1 MAKSFTTSSQL
12 EKKCTWSLFSQPRFL
27 VNFPNQHSV
36 CYFTHTNRH
45 IPACFSHPCS
55 RLDCCGFHV
64 ILASLFWAYF
74 SLSVSWLCKKNE
86 KLTFGC
92 FGNKICGWLMMTCSQ
107 KKRIYISFPFL
118 ISFLCK
124 EREILLDQSSL
135 YFISSALNVKDFLSV
150 YLERIKFLC
159 FPFCPSIF
167 LLLM

>member
-1 MAKSFTTSSQL
+1 MPFHTQH
-12 EKKCTWSLFSQPRFL
+12 TWSLFSQPRFL
-27 VNFPNQHSV
+27 VNFRNQHSV
-36 CYFTHTNRH
+36 WYFFLRILYYFTHTNRH
-45 IPACFSHPCS
+45 IPACFSPSCS
-55 RLDCCGFHV
+55 RLDFCGFHV

-74 SLSVSWLCKKNE
+74 SFSVSWLCKKNE

-135 YFISSALNVKDFLSV
+135 HFISSALNVKDFLSV
-150 YLERIKFLC
+150 FLERIKFLC
-159 FPFCPSIF
+159 FPFCPFIF
-167 LLLM
+167 YF